1 MYRIGIGYDSHRFVE
16 GRPLVLGG
24 VRIDHPLGLGG
35 HSDGDAV
42 LHAVTDAV
50 LGAIGADDIGQLF
63 PDDDP
68 KYAGA
73 DSAQFVRRAVALAGE
88 KGYRAANCD
97 VTVIAETPR
106 LGEHK
111 AAMRQ
116 TLAAL
121 LDLPPDAIAVKAK
134 TNETM
139 GAIGRGEGI
148 AVMAAVMLTQ
158 AS

>member
-1 MYRIGIGYDSHRFVE
+1 MYRIGMGYDSHRFVE

-68 KYAGA
+68 QYAGA
-73 DSAQFVRRAVALAGE
+73 DSAQFLRHAVSLAGE

-97 VTVIAETPR
+97 VTVIAEAPR
-106 LGEHK
+106 LGDHK
-111 AAMRQ
+111 AAMGQ
-116 TLAAL
+116 TLADL
-121 LDLPPDAIAVKAK
+121 LDLPPDAVAVKAK
-134 TNETM
+134 TNESM

-148 AVMAAVMLTQ
+148 AVIAAVMLTQ